1 MEYTVYIRVDDAGR
15 VVSINSNAFLPNI
28 EGWVE
33 IDKGRG
39 DKYQHAQGNYMP
51 GPIFNSEGIPVY
63 KMEMG
68 KIVNRTEDE
77 MRADVQPKEKTAFER
92 LSKVEESMATITNI
106 ISKLGL
112 K

>member
-1 MEYTVYIRVDDAGR
+1 MEYTVYIRVDDTGR
-15 VVSINSNAFLPNI
+15 VVSINSNAFLPSV

-33 IDKGRG
+33 IDRGRG
-39 DKYQHAQGNYMP
+39 TRYQHAQGNYMP

-68 KIVNRTEDE
+68 KIVKRTSEE
-77 MRADVQPKEKTAFER
+77 MQADALPKEKTTFER
-92 LSKVEESMATITNI
+92 LSKVEDALKNITELLA
-106 ISKLGL
+106 KLGM

>member
-15 VVSINSNAFLPNI
+15 VVSINSNAFLPNV

-33 IDKGRG
+33 IDRGRG
-39 DKYQHAQGNYMP
+39 TRYQHAQGNYMP

-63 KMEMG
+63 KLEMG
-68 KIVNRTEDE
+68 KIVNRSEDE
-77 MRADVQPKEKTAFER
+77 MRADALPKEKTAFER
-92 LSKVEESMATITNI
+92 LAKVEDALNRITELLA
-106 ISKLGL
+106 KLGM